1 MKKVY
6 LLLAALVCAFVC
18 IIGLNLHAKT
28 LLDDNIEKAIYYN
41 NVSSKNCS
49 DYVMEKV
56 LNERSIVVLGSSELS
71 FSNSPAYPPKLFN
84 YGNSDFNM
92 VLMGSGYFQCIPQA
106 INVGALSN
114 NIKNN
119 KIVLIISPQWF
130 TSDGLTSESFCSKFE
145 ETNFVEFLKNDSISK
160 ETRIAVANR
169 VNELLTSDPTTL
181 ARVEKDERL
190 YIDGSLNLLTHL
202 EMAAYNSFRAEKAKF
217 ETVV

>member
-114 NIKNN
+114 NIKR
-119 KIVLIISPQWF
+119 LI
-130 TSDGLTSESFCSKFE
+130 
-145 ETNFVEFLKNDSISK
+145 
-160 ETRIAVANR
+160 A
-169 VNELLTSDPTTL
+169 
-181 ARVEKDERL
+181 
-190 YIDGSLNLLTHL
+190 
-202 EMAAYNSFRAEKAKF
+202 
-217 ETVV
+217 

>member
-1 MKKVY
+1 M
-6 LLLAALVCAFVC
+6 LLAALVCAFVC

-92 VLMGSGYFQCIPQA
+92 VLKRILSVYSPGYQCRR
-106 INVGALSN
+106 
-114 NIKNN
+114 
-119 KIVLIISPQWF
+119 LIEQH
-130 TSDGLTSESFCSKFE
+130 K
-145 ETNFVEFLKNDSISK
+145 KQ
-160 ETRIAVANR
+160 
-169 VNELLTSDPTTL
+169 
-181 ARVEKDERL
+181 
-190 YIDGSLNLLTHL
+190 
-202 EMAAYNSFRAEKAKF
+202 
-217 ETVV
+217 

>member
-18 IIGLNLHAKT
+18 MIGLNLHAKT
-28 LLDDNIEKAIYYN
+28 LLDDNIEKATYYN

-56 LNERSIVVLGSSELS
+56 LDERSIVVLGSSELS
-71 FSNSPAYPPKLFN
+71 FSNSPAYPPGLFN
-84 YGNSDFNM
+84 YGNSDYNM

-106 INVGALSN
+106 VNVGALSN

-130 TSDGLTSESFCSKFE
+130 TSDGLTPESFCSIFE
-145 ETNFVEFLKNDSISK
+145 ETNFVEFLKNESISK
-160 ETRIAVANR
+160 QTRIAVANR
-169 VNELLTSDPTTL
+169 VNELLTSDPATL
-181 ARVEKDERL
+181 TRVEKYEQL
-190 YIDGSLNLLTHL
+190 YLHGSLNPLMRL
-202 EMAAYNSFRAEKAKF
+202 EMATYNSFRP
-217 ETVV
+217 

>member
-119 KIVLIISPQWF
+119 KNNIMSNKKPTQNN
-130 TSDGLTSESFCSKFE
+130 GLSLTYFVVWGKMFSETK
-145 ETNFVEFLKNDSISK
+145 
-160 ETRIAVANR
+160 
-169 VNELLTSDPTTL
+169 
-181 ARVEKDERL
+181 
-190 YIDGSLNLLTHL
+190 
-202 EMAAYNSFRAEKAKF
+202 
-217 ETVV
+217 

>member
-130 TSDGLTSESFCSKFE
+130 TSDGLTSESFCSKC
-145 ETNFVEFLKNDSISK
+145 V
-160 ETRIAVANR
+160 
-169 VNELLTSDPTTL
+169 
-181 ARVEKDERL
+181 
-190 YIDGSLNLLTHL
+190 
-202 EMAAYNSFRAEKAKF
+202 
-217 ETVV
+217 